1 MIQSALRSKVKESI
15 PARHEVSLQSAKE
28 ILNYQVALLKSKV
41 DYFKSLFSGLEK
53 TQENLQLV
61 PMILALAL
69 NDMVFEK
76 YKLEEEDIMKEVTD
90 NGKSLII

>member
-1 MIQSALRSKVKESI
+1 MLLRNNLE
-15 PARHEVSLQSAKE
+15 
-28 ILNYQVALLKSKV
+28 
-41 DYFKSLFSGLEK
+41 YFKTLFSGLEK

-90 NGKSLII
+90 NGTCALT

>member
-1 MIQSALRSKVKESI
+1 ME
-15 PARHEVSLQSAKE
+15 
-28 ILNYQVALLKSKV
+28 
-41 DYFKSLFSGLEK
+41 YFKSLFSGLEK

-76 YKLEEEDIMKEVTD
+76 YKL
-90 NGKSLII
+90 